1 MSIKR
6 NFIYKSVLTVSTY
19 LISFITLP
27 YITRVLGVEKI
38 GLVNF
43 VDNIASY
50 FLLFAMMGTS
60 ILGVREISAVS
71 NNIEKRSQ
79 VFFSI
84 IGLNI
89 IFLFVVALL
98 YIFCIIYI
106 PKFHQYEELLYIGIA
121 KIIFTVF
128 LIEWFYTGLE
138 DFRYISIR
146 SIIIKIIYA
155 VSVFLFVKS
164 PEDYKLYFILT
175 TGMVVL
181 NSVINILYARHFVEF
196 NIKFCTPLKFLKEN
210 IILGIYLIL
219 NSMYST
225 FNVLFLGLVTSNEQ
239 VGYYTTAFKL
249 YSIILAFFSAFTTVM
264 LPRMSSLLSQGDKKN
279 FDRLVTSSLSIVYTF
294 CIPLILISIILAP
307 DIIYSLSGAGYEGAI
322 IPMIIIM
329 PTVFMVGVS
338 QVLAVQIITPLRKD
352 NILFY
357 GSIVGAISG
366 IVLNIILVPK
376 LQSIGSAITLF
387 CSESAVTILYVF
399 YVLQKKIINLEPLQ
413 IIKSILL
420 SLPSA
425 FICILSVSFIKNCF
439 LSLLVGILGGTMLWC
454 LTSYYAGNRF
464 IISLVKKWK

>member
-399 YVLQKKIINLEPLQ
+399 YVLQKKIINLEPL
-413 IIKSILL
+413 
-420 SLPSA
+420 
-425 FICILSVSFIKNCF
+425 
-439 LSLLVGILGGTMLWC
+439 
-454 LTSYYAGNRF
+454 
-464 IISLVKKWK
+464 